1 MIDFHSH
8 SKFSFD
14 SAAEPEL
21 NIKTAISIGLKALCF
36 TDHMDYESNILG
48 EDIEFAPE
56 AYFEELLELREKY
69 SRDLEILIGV
79 EVGLQPHLSE
89 RIENLLNSHPFDY
102 VIGSVHSVRYND
114 IYKDPL
120 RHEISAEE
128 MYDSYYKE
136 MLEDVVKTKSFN
148 TLGHIDYID
157 RLYKNTGL
165 IPGFEVHKELIAE
178 ILKQLIER
186 GRGIE
191 VNTSGMRYGVGYYHP
206 KIEVLKLYRDLG
218 GELITLGSD
227 SHKSEFIG
235 ENCFEAAELL
245 KSLGY
250 KYVFKYRNRTPHG
263 LLI

>member
-8 SKFSFD
+8 SRYSFD
-14 SAAEPEL
+14 SSAEPEL
-21 NIKTAISIGLKALCF
+21 NIQTAISLGLKALCF
-36 TDHMDYESNILG
+36 TDHMDYDSNILG
-48 EDIEFAPE
+48 EDIQFDPS
-56 AYFEELLELREKY
+56 AYFEELSMLREKY
-69 SRDLEILIGV
+69 SKNLDILIGV
-79 EVGLQPHLSE
+79 EVGLQPHLVD
-89 RIENLLNSHPFDY
+89 RIEDLLNEHPFDY
-102 VIGSVHSVRYND
+102 VIGSVHTVRHND

-120 RHEISAEE
+120 RHEISAQE
-128 MYDSYYKE
+128 MYDSYYNE
-136 MLEDVVKTKSFN
+136 MLEDIVKTKSFN

-165 IPGFEVHKELIAE
+165 IPGFEVHKDLIAQ
-178 ILKQLIER
+178 ILKHLIER

-235 ENCFEAAELL
+235 ENCLEAAELL

-250 KYVFKYRNRTPHG
+250 RYVFKYRNRTPEG